1 MGDDRNEIIQSWS
14 NRELDVVVKIARTSS
29 TFSSDAD
36 ERYRNGWTIT
46 GTVAD
51 TKQAIEVLV
60 PEGRSADDLSRGDRW
75 PARIVVSKWDSL
87 YNRISALEVLHR
99 DE

>member
-1 MGDDRNEIIQSWS
+1 M
-14 NRELDVVVKIARTSS
+14 VVKIDRTSS

-51 TKQAIEVLV
+51 TEQAIEVLV